1 MKDQKVILDREYFFD
16 DSKVIIS
23 KTDLKGRITFVSP
36 DFAEISGYTKDEL
49 LGKPHNI
56 VRHPDMPKWAFK
68 DLWDTIQRG
77 EPWQGIVKN
86 LRKNGEYYWV
96 DATVIPV
103 RKEGQIV
110 EYMSIRRKPRK
121 KDVERA
127 KKLYNEIKSGYI
139 PKQSLIK
146 KTGLRRK
153 LFTFGAL
160 FNTLLILNLVGI
172 WFQNFSKDFLL
183 YINSFTILIS
193 LVYGIYIWNLVRSLL
208 DASEKI
214 QEQLSSFSLGNFQFT
229 VPEDYEFKNTEMSK
243 IYRSLKTA
251 MQAIW
256 GILLQIK
263 SKSLEVFGFSE
274 IVHLENT
281 KLNRLTQDFA
291 TSAQEKLANLEQISA
306 SIEEIHSST
315 FNFSKDVDEIHSYT
329 DKFFTKLES
338 ITRQLNTL
346 ENANLEIQRKL
357 AHHEGETE
365 NALQSMRM
373 ILDFSRKIEKIILI
387 IKDIANKTNL
397 LSLNASI
404 EAERAG
410 EHGKGFAVV
419 AREVSKLAE
428 ETNRSVKDIKEL
440 ITGTS
445 NTVSKGEKQISSIFS
460 EMKEII
466 QKIEKSIQT
475 NQEIS
480 EEIKS
485 FLNSGKELKK
495 KYSEIAHYIKVIEYA
510 ILEEKEAIQFVTKST
525 EQLSADTENLV
536 HTMEEFNK
544 LSQNLKDNSEYVKSL
559 VDHFNLRNI

>member
-36 DFAEISGYTKDEL
+36 DFAEISGYAKEEL

-77 EPWQGIVKN
+77 KPWQGIVKN

-103 RKEGQIV
+103 RKEGQII

-127 KKLYNEIKSGYI
+127 KKFYDKIKSGYV
-139 PKQSLIK
+139 PKQSFIK
-146 KTGLRRK
+146 QTKLRKK
-153 LFTFGAL
+153 LFIFGVL
-160 FNTLLILNLVGI
+160 FNSLLILNFFGI
-172 WFQNFSKDFLL
+172 WFQNFSNNFLS

-193 LVYGIYIWNLVRSLL
+193 LVYGIYIWNVVRSLL

-214 QEQLSSFSLGNFQFT
+214 QEQLNSFSLGNFQFT

-263 SKSLEVFGFSE
+263 SKSLEVLGFSE
-274 IVHLENT
+274 IVHFENA
-281 KLNRLTQDFA
+281 KLNRLAQEFA
-291 TSAQEKLANLEQISA
+291 SSAQEKLANLEEISA

-315 FNFSKDVDEIHSYT
+315 FNFSKDVNEIHRYT
-329 DKFFTKLES
+329 DDFFKKLES
-338 ITRQLNTL
+338 IIHQLNSL
-346 ENANLEIQRKL
+346 ESSNLEIQRQL

-365 NALQSMRM
+365 KALQSMRM
-373 ILDFSRKIEKIILI
+373 ILDFSKRIEKIILI
-387 IKDIANKTNL
+387 IRDIANKTNL

-410 EHGKGFAVV
+410 EHGRGFSVV
-419 AREVSKLAE
+419 AKEISKLAE
-428 ETNRSVKDIKEL
+428 ETNHSVKDIKEL
-440 ITGTS
+440 IVGTS
-445 NTVSKGEKQISSIFS
+445 NTVSKGEKQISVIFS
-460 EMKEII
+460 EMKGII
-466 QKIEKSIQT
+466 QKIARSIQT

-480 EEIKS
+480 GEIRN
-485 FLNSGKELKK
+485 FLSSGKEIQK

-510 ILEEKEAIQFVTKST
+510 ILEEKEAIQLVTKST
-525 EQLSADTENLV
+525 EKLSADTEGLL
-536 HTMEEFNK
+536 HTMNEFNK

-559 VDHFNLRNI
+559 VDHFNLTNI